1 MSASMNTT
9 QALRAWINDN
19 RQVAPLLED
28 DADALLARLT
38 TFSAQES
45 VLDAAIKAPCTVG
58 LYGHGQA
65 AKAHLLAALCNSGSG
80 RLNVQLGDKTL
91 DYFTHLNP
99 GHMLTS
105 MALRFSRN
113 NEVVDDNFP
122 LRLRLISEAELVQI
136 FIAHA
141 QGLPDLRVVEKSV
154 IESRLAKWRALR
166 QPNPVPGIIAQDV
179 GAIARFWR
187 ACVPSSQQH
196 LDDALWYQLACLL
209 PSLDLS
215 ARASAW
221 SLLWGEHQEL
231 TQQWLSL
238 AHTLHQTGNAAEL
251 AAPMSLLVDNFALPT
266 EGFLTPAAST
276 FEEVAGE
283 VVVHP
288 WSSAQLQNAVSIP
301 LSTLALLTK
310 ELVLPVED
318 SELENVDILDI
329 PTPAPQEGHPLWNSK
344 CRWLLESYRQQL
356 QPDVL
361 LICNATTQR
370 STTATTARALLHW
383 VKETQSGQEA
393 ALPGLVWTIT
403 PQDARFTSGQNL
415 DEVIQQLVGKPGQ
428 HWGTLQALDASSLQR
443 VLEWLAQ
450 ATAPALRQNR
460 FKALRERHQAALRDL
475 MQAWVITPAKEN
487 AAQKTRAEAVVR
499 ELQAHASRHGELL
512 EGMMP
517 DMQQFDNLWKVQQP
531 REEKVSGL
539 FNEAIDLFAET
550 AENVEQTQAARDVG
564 QQAHAMWVNHVRQWS
579 RSDDNAS
586 RLGLSPASLRQMA
599 EIVIVASYRLGLP
612 EQLQKIMQRDTAC
625 AAQLHAET
633 GNFVAWLG
641 YAAIKDADRPAS
653 RVQKG
658 TPIFVSAPVI
668 AGERLTRLGEQPVHA
683 ATRYVYDWLVALYS
697 RAVENMGYS
706 HPLDVPLT
714 ARKKLKTLLP

>member
-19 RQVAPLLED
+19 RQLAPLLED

-38 TFSAQES
+38 ILAAQENA
-45 VLDAAIKAPCTVG
+45 LAAAAQAPCTVG
-58 LYGHGQA
+58 LYGHAQA
-65 AKAHLLAALCNSGSG
+65 AKAHLLGALCHSGSG
-80 RLNVQLGDKTL
+80 RLNVQLGEKTL

-99 GHMLTS
+99 GHMLTN

-113 NEVVDDNFP
+113 NEVVDENFP

-154 IESRLAKWRALR
+154 LESRLAKWRSLR
-166 QPNPVPGIIAQDV
+166 QPNPVPGIVAEDV

-187 ACVPSSQQH
+187 DTVPSSRQH
-196 LDDALWYQLACLL
+196 LDDALWYQLATLL

-231 TQQWLSL
+231 TQLWLSL

-251 AAPMSLLVDNFALPT
+251 AAPLSLLVDNFALPT
-266 EGFLTPAAST
+266 EGFLTPAASA
-276 FEEVAGE
+276 FEDVAGE
-283 VVVHP
+283 AVVHP
-288 WSSAQLQNAVSIP
+288 WSQAQLQNAVSIP
-301 LSTLALLTK
+301 LSTLALITK

-318 SELENVDILDI
+318 SVLENVDILDI
-329 PTPAPQEGHPLWNSK
+329 PTPAGQEGNPLWNSK

-356 QPDVL
+356 SPDVL
-361 LICNATTQR
+361 LICNATARR
-370 STTATTARALLHW
+370 SATATTARALLHW

-403 PQDARFTSGQNL
+403 PHDARFTSGQNL

-460 FKALRERHQAALRDL
+460 LKALRERHQTALHDL
-475 MQAWVITPAKEN
+475 MQVWVTTPTKEN
-487 AAQKTRAEAVVR
+487 ATQKSRAEAMVR
-499 ELQAHASRHGELL
+499 ELQAQASRHGELL
-512 EGMMP
+512 EGLMP
-517 DMQQFDNLWKVQQP
+517 DMQQFDNLWKVQLP
-531 REEKVSGL
+531 REEQVSGL

-550 AENVEQTQAARDVG
+550 QNVEQTQSARDVG

-579 RSDDNAS
+579 RNDDNAA
-586 RLGLSPASLRQMA
+586 RFGLSPASLRQMA
-599 EIVIVASYRLGLP
+599 EIIIIASYRLGLP

-625 AAQLHAET
+625 AAQLYAQT

-641 YAAIKDADRPAS
+641 YGATQESDRPAS

-658 TPIFVSAPVI
+658 SAVFVTAPIVT
-668 AGERLTRLGEQPVHA
+668 GERLTRLGEQPVHA
-683 ATRYVYDWLVALYS
+683 ATRYVYDWLVALYT
-697 RAVENMGYS
+697 RAIENMGYS
-706 HPLDVPLT
+706 HPMDVSPA

>member
-19 RQVAPLLED
+19 RQLSPLLED

-38 TFSAQES
+38 AF
-45 VLDAAIKAPCTVG
+45 AADENALEAAAGAPCTVG
-58 LYGHGQA
+58 LYGHSQA

-80 RLNVQLGDKTL
+80 RVNVQFGDKTL

-105 MALRFSRN
+105 MALRFSRH
-113 NEVVDDNFP
+113 NEVVDEGFP

-141 QGLPDLRVVEKSV
+141 RTLSDLRVVEKSV
-154 IESRLAKWRALR
+154 VESRLSKWHALR
-166 QPNPVPGIIAQDV
+166 QPNPVPGLIAEEV
-179 GAIARFWR
+179 GAISRFWR
-187 ACVPSSQQH
+187 ACVPSSQRH
-196 LDDALWYQLACLL
+196 LDDTLWYQLACLL

-251 AAPMSLLVDNFALPT
+251 AAPLSLLVDNFALPT
-266 EGFLTPAAST
+266 EGFLTPAASAL
-276 FEEVAGE
+276 EEVAGE

-288 WSSAQLQNAVSIP
+288 WSQAQLQNAVSIP

-310 ELVLPVED
+310 ELVLPVEE
-318 SELENVDILDI
+318 SVLESVDILDI
-329 PTPAPQEGHPLWNSK
+329 PTPAAQEGNPLWNSK

-361 LICNATTQR
+361 LICNATSTR
-370 STTATTARALLHW
+370 ADTTATARTLLNW

-403 PQDARFTSGQNL
+403 PHDARFTSGQNL

-450 ATAPALRQNR
+450 ATAPALRLNR
-460 FKALRERHQAALRDL
+460 FKALRERHQAALREL
-475 MQAWVITPAKEN
+475 MQAWVTTPTKEN

-499 ELQAHASRHGELL
+499 ELQANASRHGELL

-531 REEKVSGL
+531 REEQVSGL
-539 FNEAIDLFAET
+539 FNEAIDLFAE
-550 AENVEQTQAARDVG
+550 AAVVEQTQSARDVG
-564 QQAHAMWVNHVRQWS
+564 QQAHALWVNHVRQWS
-579 RSDDNAS
+579 RNDDNAA
-586 RLGLSPASLRQMA
+586 RLGVSPATLRHIA
-599 EIVIVASYRLGLP
+599 EIVIVTSYRLGLA
-612 EQLQKIMQRDTAC
+612 EQLQKLMQRDTAC
-625 AAQLHAET
+625 AAQLYAESS
-633 GNFVAWLG
+633 NFVAWLG
-641 YAAIKDADRPAS
+641 YAGVKESARPAS
-653 RVQKG
+653 RVSKG

-668 AGERLTRLGEQPVHA
+668 AGERLTRLGDQPVHA

-697 RAVENMGYS
+697 RAVENMGYA
-706 HPLDVPLT
+706 HPLDVPVT

>member
-288 WSSAQLQNAVSIP
+288 WSQAQLQNAVSIP

-475 MQAWVITPAKEN
+475 CLLYTSD
-487 AAQKTRAEAVVR
+487 AADE
-499 ELQAHASRHGELL
+499 
-512 EGMMP
+512 
-517 DMQQFDNLWKVQQP
+517 
-531 REEKVSGL
+531 
-539 FNEAIDLFAET
+539 
-550 AENVEQTQAARDVG
+550 
-564 QQAHAMWVNHVRQWS
+564 
-579 RSDDNAS
+579 
-586 RLGLSPASLRQMA
+586 
-599 EIVIVASYRLGLP
+599 
-612 EQLQKIMQRDTAC
+612 
-625 AAQLHAET
+625 
-633 GNFVAWLG
+633 
-641 YAAIKDADRPAS
+641 
-653 RVQKG
+653 
-658 TPIFVSAPVI
+658 
-668 AGERLTRLGEQPVHA
+668 
-683 ATRYVYDWLVALYS
+683 
-697 RAVENMGYS
+697 
-706 HPLDVPLT
+706 
-714 ARKKLKTLLP
+714 